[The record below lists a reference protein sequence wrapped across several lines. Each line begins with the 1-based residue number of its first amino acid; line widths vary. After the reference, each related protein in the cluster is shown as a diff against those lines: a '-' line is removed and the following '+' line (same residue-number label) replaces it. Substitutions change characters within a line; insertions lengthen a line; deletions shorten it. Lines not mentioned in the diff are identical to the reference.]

1 MLVNRLITGFA
12 ASIFLSTL
20 VLGDEIDQVRAL
32 SAEQLKANQTWQ
44 HEIAEATT
52 PAERKALEAKKPDI
66 EFALRFL
73 RLAEKMN
80 TNSDAAAEALVYAIY
95 ADRDGP
101 TGDRAAV
108 LLARDHVNSR
118 PLELLFNSK
127 PLPNDAA
134 AQNLFRSI
142 AESSKKRAYRGQAIK
157 ILADFLKDSNPNEAE
172 KLYES
177 VLQDYANIRSF
188 EDSRYRLGEQAQ
200 HALFYMDHL
209 IIGKIAPAFEGK
221 DANGKT
227 IKLSDYRGQV
237 VLVYFCSISCVPCHK
252 LYPYWRSLVE
262 RTKGKP
268 FVLIGINSDPPQTV
282 SRIIKDEN
290 IAWPTIWEDCRN
302 PTSINAQWYV
312 TGWPT
317 IFLIDHQGV
326 IRQHWFGSPGT
337 AIIDQQIQELLKEMS
352 KTK

>member
-1 MLVNRLITGFA
+1 MFKRLIAGFA
-12 ASIFLSTL
+12 VFIFFSAFA
-20 VLGDEIDQVRAL
+20 LGDEVDQIRAL
-32 SAEQLKANQTWQ
+32 SAEYLKANRTWQ
-44 HEIAEATT
+44 HEIAAAKN
-52 PAERKALEAKKPDI
+52 PVERESVEAKNPDI
-66 EFALRFL
+66 EFAPRFL
-73 RLAEKMN
+73 QLAEGMN
-80 TNSDAAAEALVYAIY
+80 TNSDAAAEALVYAIN

-101 TGDRAAV
+101 IGDKAAD

-127 PLPNDAA
+127 PLPDDAA
-134 AQNLFRSI
+134 AQKLFRSI

-157 ILADFLKDSNPNEAE
+157 ILADFLKDSNPNEAK

-177 VLQDYANIRSF
+177 VLQDYANIKSF
-188 EDSRYRLGEQAQ
+188 EDSRCRLGEQAQ

-209 IIGKIAPAFEGK
+209 IIGKVAPAFEGK

-227 IKLSDYRGQV
+227 VKLSDYRGQV

-290 IAWPTIWEDCRN
+290 IAWPTIWEDYRN
-302 PTSINAQWYV
+302 PASINAQWYV

-317 IFLIDHQGV
+317 VFLIDQQGV